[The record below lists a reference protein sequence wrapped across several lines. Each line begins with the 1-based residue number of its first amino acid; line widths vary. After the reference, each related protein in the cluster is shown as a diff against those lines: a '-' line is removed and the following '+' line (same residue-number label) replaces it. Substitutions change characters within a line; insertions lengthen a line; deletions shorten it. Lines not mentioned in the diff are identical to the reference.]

1 MNVAGATGAA
11 QYQAQIQAL
20 KAVASLIEV
29 NEETFRTLLRS
40 LPSPTIVAG
49 ETGAMWFKKRGYL
62 TNYDGFVFFVRVPRP
77 LEFSADAPGAFYVEA
92 ESLSI
97 PFA

>member
-20 KAVASLIEV
+20 KAVASLVEV
-29 NEETFRTLLRS
+29 DEQTFRTLLRS
-40 LPSPTIVAG
+40 LKSPTIVAG
-49 ETGAMWFKKRGYL
+49 TTGVMWFKKQVYL
-62 TNYDGFVFFVRVPRP
+62 TSYDGFVFFLRSPAP
-77 LEFSADAPGAFYVEA
+77 LDFEADAPNAFFVAA
-92 ESLSI
+92 ESLTI